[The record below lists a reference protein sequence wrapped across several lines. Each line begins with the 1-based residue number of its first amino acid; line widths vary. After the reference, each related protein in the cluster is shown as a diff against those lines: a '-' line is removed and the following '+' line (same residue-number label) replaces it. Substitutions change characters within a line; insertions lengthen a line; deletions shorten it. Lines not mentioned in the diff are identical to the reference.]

1 MPHQSPARQGPRACY
16 LGGLTAQVFE
26 DSYAE
31 IMRCQPA
38 DLKKR
43 LMIKFEGEDGLDYG
57 GLSREFFFLL
67 SHEMVRRAL
76 DGPPDRAVQPVLRPI
91 RVLGARQLHAAGA
104 SARSN
109 ERADRMQINPHS
121 GINPEHLNYV
131 RRRKVAGLTSAVQVH
146 RPLRRSR
153 DLPSPLPGRLLHHL
167 VLCVGQRA
175 MTRLIAR
182 RQDDFEE
189 AHQVRLRISAIR

>member
-1 MPHQSPARQGPRACY
+1 MPHQSPARQGARARCS
-16 LGGLTAQVFE
+16 GGLTAKVFE

-76 DGPPDRAVQPVLRPI
+76 DGQPDRAVQPVLRPI

-104 SARSN
+104 CARSN
-109 ERADRMQINPHS
+109 ERAD
-121 GINPEHLNYV
+121 
-131 RRRKVAGLTSAVQVH
+131 AH
-146 RPLRRSR
+146 RSTRTRASTRS
-153 DLPSPLPGRLLHHL
+153 
-167 VLCVGQRA
+167 
-175 MTRLIAR
+175 T
-182 RQDDFEE
+182 
-189 AHQVRLRISAIR
+189 